1 MFNKQQAKQTKLVK
15 SHEEAISQIISANIK
30 IKKKQVDLLNEKI
43 HQNAIKLEHIEEEN
57 M

>member
-1 MFNKQQAKQTKLVK
+1 MFNKQQAKQIKLVK